1 MKIFRNLVIWYNSKT
16 KRQLNVLRITALVL
30 SALPIIGWLFIA
42 PWMIPLMLYLEFHL
56 TPPDDS

>member
-1 MKIFRNLVIWYNSKT
+1 MKIFRNLVIW
-16 KRQLNVLRITALVL
+16 LRITALVL